1 MSSGLRTIARA
12 SATRR
17 AMPPEILKN
26 LHADIVRV
34 LVMPEIRQQ
43 LERQSM
49 DVLASAPADFS
60 QVIRREVE
68 HWKQA
73 VKLSGANVS

>member
-1 MSSGLRTIARA
+1 
-12 SATRR
+12 
-17 AMPPEILKN
+17 MPPEILKN